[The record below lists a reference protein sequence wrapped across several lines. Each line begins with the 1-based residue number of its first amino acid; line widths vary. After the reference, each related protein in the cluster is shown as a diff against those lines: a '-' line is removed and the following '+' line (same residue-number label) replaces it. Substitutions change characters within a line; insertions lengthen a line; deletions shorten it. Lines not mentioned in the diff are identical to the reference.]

1 MENIKVYNK
10 LVRDKI
16 PEIIHI
22 DYKIC
27 DFEMIDGRRK
37 FRLLQKKLQEEV
49 NEFLADNR
57 NIDELADIMEVV
69 FAIADILGVSEEE
82 LLKVRTEKREKR
94 GGFEQGIFLKT
105 VKERK

>member
-1 MENIKVYNK
+1 MDNIKIYNK

-16 PEIIHI
+16 PEIIDI
-22 DYKIC
+22 DFKIC
-27 DFEMIDGRRK
+27 DFEMVDGRRK

-57 NIDELADIMEVV
+57 NIEELADIMEVV
-69 FAIADILGVSEEE
+69 FALGDILGVSEGE
-82 LLKVRTEKREKR
+82 LLKVRDEKKEKR

-105 VKERK
+105 VEER

>member
-16 PEIIHI
+16 PEIIDI
-22 DYKIC
+22 
-27 DFEMIDGRRK
+27 
-37 FRLLQKKLQEEV
+37 EV

-105 VKERK
+105 VEERK

>member
-16 PEIIHI
+16 PEIIDI

-37 FRLLQKKLQEEV
+37 FRLLQ
-49 NEFLADNR
+49 
-57 NIDELADIMEVV
+57 
-69 FAIADILGVSEEE
+69 
-82 LLKVRTEKREKR
+82 
-94 GGFEQGIFLKT
+94 
-105 VKERK
+105 

>member
-16 PEIIHI
+16 PEIIDI
-22 DYKIC
+22 DFKIC
-27 DFEMIDGRRK
+27 DFEMVGGRRK

-49 NEFLADNR
+49 NEFLEDNR
-57 NIDELADIMEVV
+57 NIEELADIMEVV
-69 FAIADILGVSEEE
+69 FALGDILGVSEEE
-82 LLKVRTEKREKR
+82 LIKVRDEKREKR

-105 VKERK
+105 VEER

>member
-1 MENIKVYNK
+1 MENIKIYNK

-16 PEIIHI
+16 PEIIDV

-57 NIDELADIMEVV
+57 NMDELADIIEVT

-82 LLKVRTEKREKR
+82 LLKIRAKKREER
-94 GGFEQGIFLKT
+94 GGFEHGVFLKT
-105 VKERK
+105 VEERK